1 MVRINV
7 ANRNLTVDERAG
19 RSRVV
24 RSDYLVIA
32 GGARHPILIT
42 TNGSQSLR
50 KSRAS
55 IDAPRDY
62 DKRAADTIARRIRD
76 AEPYVSV

>member
-1 MVRINV
+1 M
-7 ANRNLTVDERAG
+7 
-19 RSRVV
+19 
-24 RSDYLVIA
+24 IA
-32 GGARHPILIT
+32 GGARHSYFDHNEWESIAPEIT
-42 TNGSQSLR
+42 S
-50 KSRAS
+50 S

>member
-1 MVRINV
+1 MVRIKV

-24 RSDYLVIA
+24 RYDYLVIA
-32 GGARHPILIT
+32 GGARHSYFDHKEWESVAPEIT
-42 TNGSQSLR
+42 S
-50 KSRAS
+50 S